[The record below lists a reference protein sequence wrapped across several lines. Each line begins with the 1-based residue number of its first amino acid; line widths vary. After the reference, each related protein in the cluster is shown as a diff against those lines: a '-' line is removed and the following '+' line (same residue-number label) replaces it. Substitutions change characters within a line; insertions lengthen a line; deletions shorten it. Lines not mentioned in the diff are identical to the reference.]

1 MNIKTSS
8 SVITNNLERLSIL
21 AYTYIIDI
29 HYYYYDYLLDQ
40 FINHDLILRF
50 HAECLWLFND
60 I

>member
-50 HAECLWLFND
+50 HAECL
-60 I
+60 